1 MDMTKFDAVTR
12 IFGSGM
18 TRRDALRGLVAG
30 VAAVTSGGVL
40 LADEVG
46 AASKSKRKNKKKNK
60 KKRETPQPDPAPPAP
75 PVNVCAGKNWC
86 IDRTQTCG
94 PAGGYGKCLVE
105 ATGGNICAE
114 ILFQVPSCTECE
126 APNCTNC
133 RCVPAAGG
141 GDKCNNGANGYE
153 FICVR
158 DV

>member
-1 MDMTKFDAVTR
+1 MDTTRFDAVAR
-12 IFGSGM
+12 LFGRGT
-18 TRRDALRGLVAG
+18 TRREALRGLVAG
-30 VAAVTSGGVL
+30 AAAVTAGGAF
-40 LADEVG
+40 LAVEET
-46 AASKSKRKNKKKNK
+46 AAGKRKRRKSKNK
-60 KKRETPQPDPAPPAP
+60 KKRPTPETEPAP

-94 PAGGYGKCLVE
+94 PAGGYGKCLVD
-105 ATGGNICAE
+105 AFGANICAE
-114 ILFQVPSCTECE
+114 ILFQVPTCTECE